1 MSAKVYWLTRCIAL
15 VLISLKSKTN
25 RAKKIPAMT
34 KAKWVSHEPCTS
46 QQV

>member
-1 MSAKVYWLTRCIAL
+1 MTSQESAEVTIVL
-15 VLISLKSKTN
+15 VLISLQSKTN

-34 KAKWVSHEPCTS
+34 KAKWISLEPGTS